1 MRRLVL
7 ALTAAAALGACQ
19 ERLTVPG
26 ECPGLCPGN
35 GMVIR
40 DTVIEADFGRDSSF
54 AGYIGFNDAAGMI
67 LTNASAA
74 GTAHAIVA
82 FAGPPETF
90 ELGGVNYEYG
100 VDSVLISLG
109 VIGRDT
115 LIAPPRLLLYR
126 VPVGLDSTTAIA
138 ELESYFTPENL
149 VDTLHIADT
158 LQVGYVN
165 LLLSGDEL
173 AKLATVPADSGRL
186 AFGVALDGAQPT
198 GVRLGSRL
206 TAGYGPTIINYITL
220 ESEDTTILKQFLAP
234 NVTYS
239 AAVRDTEPV
248 EDPDLLVV
256 GGTPTRRSIIRF
268 TLPPAVEQ
276 SATVLR
282 ATLEVTPARP
292 HYDLA
297 FDASWL
303 DVRLVVVDLGF
314 RSIPVPAGA
323 GTAQLPS
330 AGLAAASVEVTSI
343 LNTWRTQ
350 PLVPRMLYLSI
361 TPEGQAYAEP
371 VFHSTRSSETGR
383 PRLRITYA
391 VPGRLEA
398 P

>member
-1 MRRLVL
+1 MRRAAWAL
-7 ALTAAAALGACQ
+7 AVAATLGACQ
-19 ERLTVPG
+19 EQLTVPVG
-26 ECPGLCPGN
+26 CPGLCPGN

-40 DTVIEADFGRDSSF
+40 DTVLEADFGRDSSF
-54 AGYIGFNDAAGMI
+54 AGYIGFNDVGGMI
-67 LTNASAA
+67 LTNGSAA
-74 GTAHAIVA
+74 GTAHAIVT

-90 ELGGVNYEYG
+90 EFGGVNYEYR

-126 VPVGLDSTTAIA
+126 VPANLDSTTTIT
-138 ELESYFTPENL
+138 ELESHFTPQNL
-149 VDTLHIADT
+149 IDTLRIADT
-158 LQVGYVN
+158 LHVGYVN
-165 LLLSGDEL
+165 LRLRGDGL
-173 AKLATVPADSGRL
+173 AKLATLPADSGRL
-186 AFGVALDGAQPT
+186 GFGVALDGDRPT

-206 TAGYGPTIINYITL
+206 TAGFGPTIINYITL
-220 ESEDTTILKQFLAP
+220 ESEDTTILRQFIAP
-234 NVTYS
+234 HVRYS
-239 AAVRDTEPV
+239 ASVRNTEPV
-248 EDPDLLVV
+248 SDPDLLVV
-256 GGTPTRRSIIRF
+256 GGTPTRRSILRF
-268 TLPPAVEQ
+268 TLPPAIEQ

-282 ATLEVTPARP
+282 ATLEMTPARP

-303 DVRLVVVDLGF
+303 DVRLAVVDLGF

-323 GTAQLPS
+323 GIAQLPRE
-330 AGLAAASVEVTSI
+330 GLAVVQVEVTSI

-350 PLVPRMLYLSI
+350 PRVPRLLYLSI

-371 VFHSTRSSETGR
+371 VFHSTRSSPTGR

>member
-1 MRRLVL
+1 MRRAAL
-7 ALTAAAALGACQ
+7 ALATAVALGACQ
-19 ERLTVPG
+19 ERLTLPV

-54 AGYIGFNDAAGMI
+54 AGYLGYNDVPGMI

-82 FAGPPETF
+82 FAGPSETF
-90 ELGGVNYEYG
+90 ELGGVNYEYT

-126 VPVGLDSTTAIA
+126 VPVGLDSTTAIG
-138 ELESYFTPENL
+138 ELESHFTPQNL
-149 VDTLHIADT
+149 IDTLHIADT
-158 LQVGYVN
+158 LQVGYLN
-165 LLLSGDEL
+165 LVLSGDEL
-173 AKLATVPADSGRL
+173 AKLATPPADSGRL
-186 AFGVALDGAQPT
+186 AFGVAVDGDQPT

-206 TAGYGPTIINYITL
+206 TIGYGPTIINYITL
-220 ESEDTTILKQFLAP
+220 ESEDTTILKQFIAP

-239 AAVRDTEPV
+239 ASVRDTEPV
-248 EDPDLLVV
+248 SDPDLLVI
-256 GGTPTRRSIIRF
+256 GGTPTRRSIVRF
-268 TLPPAVEQ
+268 TLPPAIEQ

-282 ATLEVTPARP
+282 ATLEMTPARP

-303 DVRLVVVDLGF
+303 DVRLAVVDLGF
-314 RSIPVPAGA
+314 RSIPVAAAA
-323 GTAQLPS
+323 GTAQLP
-330 AGLAAASVEVTSI
+330 AEGLAVTGVEVTSI

-350 PLVPRMLYLSI
+350 PAVPRLLYLSI

-371 VFHSTRSSETGR
+371 VFHSTRSSQSGR